1 MISKRTS
8 QWSGIILILLVS
20 VGYTWATWR
29 YFTEPI
35 PGGNDFLAHYTA
47 WSAYIH
53 LGVSP
58 YSDEAALY
66 TQQAIY
72 GRPTLPGEDQNRM
85 TYPFYSILIHAPF
98 IYINYPLA
106 RAIYMTLLQAA
117 LFIGVIMTFSLF
129 QWVPKAWIA
138 AILLIWTLLFYPEAR
153 GVILGQFAILGFFS
167 LAGSLY
173 FYNKQRDIL
182 AGIILVLST
191 IKPTLVFLVIPFF
204 IIVAI
209 TKRRWRFIISFM
221 LTVAILSFASLIAD
235 PTWISEWIFRIIH
248 YSDYTVG
255 QSPVWLL
262 THIALPWLG
271 GIGEEIID
279 LFLIAGMFF
288 AWWRAIHED
297 DAEFNW
303 ALGVTLVIS
312 NLIVPRSA
320 TTNYVLMLI
329 PTLWI
334 FSILDQRLKW
344 GKPILVITMVISFAG
359 LWWLHFATVSGN
371 QEQPIMFIPY
381 PLVLGLFLLLG
392 RKWLLKNYARLNS
405 LA

>member
-8 QWSGIILILLVS
+8 QWSAIILILLVS
-20 VGYTWATWR
+20 VAYTWATWR

-35 PGGNDFLAHYTA
+35 PGGNDFLTHYAA
-47 WSAYIH
+47 WDAFFK

-58 YSDEAALY
+58 YSEEAALY

-72 GRPTLPGEDQNRM
+72 GRPALTGEDQNRM
-85 TYPFYSILIHAPF
+85 VYPFYSILIHGPF
-98 IYINYPLA
+98 VFLDYPLA

-117 LFIGVIMTFSLF
+117 LFVGVVMALDLF
-129 QWVPKAWIA
+129 QWSPAAWLSA
-138 AILLIWTLLFYPEAR
+138 LLFIWSLLFYPEAR
-153 GVILGQFAILGFFS
+153 GVILGQFAIFGFFS
-167 LAGSLY
+167 LIASLY
-173 FYNKQRDIL
+173 FYKRGYDIL
-182 AGIILVLST
+182 GGVILVLST
-191 IKPTLVFLVIPFF
+191 IKPTLVFLIVPFLL
-204 IIVAI
+204 VYALSQ
-209 TKRRWRFIISFM
+209 RRWRFVVGFIGA
-221 LTVAILSFASLIAD
+221 LTLLTFGSLLVS
-235 PTWISEWIFRIIH
+235 PTWIMDWIFRITR

-262 THIALPWLG
+262 THNLLPALG
-271 GIGEEIID
+271 GIGEAIID
-279 LFLIAGMFF
+279 LFLVAGMFF
-288 AWWRAIHED
+288 AWLRAIHGA

-334 FSILDQRLKW
+334 FSILDQHLKW
-344 GKPILVITMVISFAG
+344 GKPILVVTMVISFAG
-359 LWWLHFATVSGN
+359 LWWLHFATVAGN
-371 QEQPIMFIPY
+371 QEQPIMFFPF

-392 RKWLLKNYARLNS
+392 RKWLLKNSAGLNT
-405 LA
+405 LT